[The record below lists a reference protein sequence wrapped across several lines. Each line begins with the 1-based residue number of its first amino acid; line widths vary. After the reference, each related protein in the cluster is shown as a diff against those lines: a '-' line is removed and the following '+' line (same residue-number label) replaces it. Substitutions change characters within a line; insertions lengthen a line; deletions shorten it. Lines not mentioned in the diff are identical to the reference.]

1 MTKKRY
7 IKMIL
12 LLLAITMIASI
23 FHPNSILAKSSTSP
37 AKNQYPPVGQMT
49 QSEIH
54 MFLNNGER
62 YNPTQ
67 SKDAQ
72 TKNIVTTIAKKLAVQ
87 ALRKSGTYLEKPLS
101 KVIGKKYAKKAKSG
115 FYKVA
120 DYIEKVQ
127 NVQEKGIAAIFIQA
141 GLPPDV
147 AFETAKWIV
156 IFFGL

>member
-1 MTKKRY
+1 M
-7 IKMIL
+7 
-12 LLLAITMIASI
+12 
-23 FHPNSILAKSSTSP
+23 LAKSNTYP
-37 AKNQYPPVGQMT
+37 AKNQYPPIGQMT
-49 QSEIH
+49 QAEMY
-54 MFLNNGER
+54 MFLKNGAR
-62 YNPTQ
+62 YNPPQ
-67 SKDAQ
+67 SKEAQ
-72 TKNIVTTIAKKLAVQ
+72 TKNIVTTIAKKLSVQ

-127 NVQEKGIAAIFIQA
+127 NVQEKGISAIFIQA